1 MCKKQKSTSAV
12 KTKSSH
18 SHCKVLYCTAE
29 DFKAQQTALKHSRK
43 FYYIAGSFI
52 AQQKVLQT
60 QQKKSVLRQKLE
72 KSSFCG
78 KNWRKVSSAAETKD
92 KPQVL
97 PAVSVLLTDE
107 AQFTHKPDQI
117 ELQLDRSQLPY
128 LEYSGQIPQEAA
140 QPTLTTKRPTTTHY
154 NESQKNIVHLIY
166 IYIYFRES
174 FINLWCPLLMI
185 ALYHQAKTPI
195 NFWCRQGLNP
205 RSLIQPSGTLP
216 VGLTGTHIL
225 KKY

>member
-43 FYYIAGSFI
+43 LYCIAGSFI
-52 AQQKVLQT
+52 AQQEALLHSRKFCYIAKKVSPAAETGERFL
-60 QQKKSVLRQKLE
+60 LRQKLE

-92 KPQVL
+92 KHHVL

-107 AQFTHKPDQI
+107 AQFTHKPNQI

-128 LEYSGQIPQEAA
+128 LEYLDPVPQEAA
-140 QPTLTTKRPTTTHY
+140 HPNLTKKRPTIP
-154 NESQKNIVHLIY
+154 S
-166 IYIYFRES
+166 YFQGKTD
-174 FINLWCPLLMI
+174 PL
-185 ALYHQAKTPI
+185 
-195 NFWCRQGLNP
+195 
-205 RSLIQPSGTLP
+205 
-216 VGLTGTHIL
+216 
-225 KKY
+225 